1 MTPTSYLELISAFKT
16 LLGKKRDEIMKAKRR
31 YVVGLEKLAFAE
43 SQVSKMQVELVELQP
58 QLVVAA
64 EENDKMMIVS
74 IWPIRLSVKDKLG
87 KVCCG

>member
-74 IWPIRLSVKDKLG
+74 I
-87 KVCCG
+87 